1 MDDDIRP
8 NMVDDIRPNM
18 VDELRLD
25 RTSITVFDK
34 GILTTLAVSSIHPIL
49 VGNEIREY
57 QQLKSLSEQLI
68 EENREKSKADG
79 TARSSDC
86 ILTFVPWQDQH

>member
-1 MDDDIRP
+1 
-8 NMVDDIRPNM
+8 MVDDIRPNM

-49 VGNEIREY
+49 VGNEIQEY
-57 QQLKSLSEQLI
+57 QKLKSLSEQLI
-68 EENREKSKADG
+68 EENREKSEADG
-79 TARSSDC
+79 TARSSDR